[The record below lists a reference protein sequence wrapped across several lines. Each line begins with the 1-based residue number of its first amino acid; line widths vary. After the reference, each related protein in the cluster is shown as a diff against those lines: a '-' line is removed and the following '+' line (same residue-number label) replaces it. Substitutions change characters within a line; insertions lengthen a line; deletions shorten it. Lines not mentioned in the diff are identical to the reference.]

1 MTNQR
6 ILFLVTANLSP
17 PLTGAAMV
25 KADLDVETDAHNLVN
40 YVCGIN
46 YRIILHC
53 IYESNV
59 VVHVL
64 ISSLHHFR
72 V

>member
-1 MTNQR
+1 M
-6 ILFLVTANLSP
+6 
-17 PLTGAAMV
+17 G